1 MQTAEKSES
10 RVGSASDILSGNLK
24 DILSQKE
31 KKVIEVESN
40 CTVSVVAKTMRDNK
54 VGAVMVLENGS
65 LAGIFTERDLM
76 SRVVAEGL
84 DPETVQVSV

>member
-31 KKVIEVESN
+31 IKVIEVESN
-40 CTVSVVAKTMRDNK
+40 CTVSVAAKKN
-54 VGAVMVLENGS
+54 V
-65 LAGIFTERDLM
+65 
-76 SRVVAEGL
+76 
-84 DPETVQVSV
+84 